1 MTYIGGYNVLL
12 EGAPSIETVNYD
24 RPDVLHLPLFSSRLE
39 FSQLQVEHGQSVTRG
54 QVLATDPVNYSVPLL
69 APLSGMVNLEAVER
83 HITLENLSDTA
94 ADNPGDSGAQHGA
107 ERQALIQHGVWP
119 ALAVLGNGNIPDPET
134 DPEALIVPVTRL
146 EPFFPDPD
154 VFLPGAVERFG
165 TGLAKLHSTLDET
178 SIHLICCQA
187 KSGLAVQL
195 RQLVEKSGA
204 WLNLIEVPDTY
215 PFDSPALAAQ
225 SLGLNPN
232 RTWTIDPQGVLAA
245 DAALSKNKPWLERL
259 ISVSGPVAESPSHAQ
274 VPLGFPLSTLI
285 GPNRPRQ
292 ETRLVSGGILTG
304 TAIDAQQMGL
314 DAETPALTL
323 LQELTQREVLAFVQA
338 GFGKRSFSNTFA
350 SALKPLFK
358 ERLTTALGG
367 ESRPCVFCGYCED
380 VCPAGI
386 IPHLIYRYLDN
397 ERPEDASRAG
407 FDKCIACGLCAYVC
421 LSKIDH
427 LDLFLAERAKN
438 ITESVEG

>member
-1 MTYIGGYNVLL
+1 MTYIGGYNILL
-12 EGAPSIETVNYD
+12 EGAPSNETVTYD
-24 RPDVLHLPLFSSRLE
+24 APEVLHLPLFSSRLE

-54 QVLATDPVNYSVPLL
+54 QVLATDPVNYSIPLL
-69 APLSGMVNLEAVER
+69 APVSGTINLEAVER

-94 ADNPGDSGAQHGA
+94 PDNQGDSAVQHGA
-107 ERQALIQHGVWP
+107 ERQALLQHGVWP
-119 ALAVLGNGNIPDPET
+119 ALAVLGSGNIPDPET
-134 DPEALIVPVTRL
+134 DPEALLVPVTRL

-154 VFLPGAVERFG
+154 VFLPGAVERLG
-165 TGLAKLHSTLDET
+165 SGLAKLHATLDET
-178 SIHLICCQA
+178 NIHLICSEA
-187 KSGLAVQL
+187 RSGLAVQL
-195 RQLVEKSGA
+195 RQLAEKSGA

-225 SLGLNPN
+225 SLKLNPD

-245 DAALSKNKPWLERL
+245 EAALNQNRAWLERL
-259 ISVSGPVAESPSHAQ
+259 ISVSGPAAESPSHVR
-274 VPLGFPLSTLI
+274 VPLGFPLSDLI
-285 GPNRPRQ
+285 GPQRERQ
-292 ETRLVSGGILTG
+292 EIRLVSGGVLTG
-304 TAIDAQQMGL
+304 TAIDAQQLGL

-323 LQELTQREVLAFVQA
+323 LIENTKREVLAFVQA
-338 GFGKRSFSNTFA
+338 GFGKRSFSNAFA

-358 ERLTTALGG
+358 EKLTTALGG

-397 ERPEDASRAG
+397 DRPEDASRVG

-427 LDLFLAERAKN
+427 LDLFLANRAKN
-438 ITESVEG
+438 IMESVEG